1 MWLTQCLYFLGLL
14 QIHTKHW
21 LPTIGTQRQRWSFGF
36 THLSEVK
43 DLWHTGSWSIF
54 RWQTGHN
61 QCKLLLVK
69 SINKKILFWR
79 QKVGLFHVACSYY
92 DILMTNTFCPVSCF
106 ESNENFSLCSNTLSS
121 PPTPLSSVQSPGKRE
136 VTMLGH
142 SGVPPPICLSIML
155 QMPLLH
161 QLLANACFFLLL
173 PPQSTHPQLAFHFSS
188 GKVFWSNVSFFFRPF
203 FERKKRWFWG
213 MLEGCWWVF

>member
-1 MWLTQCLYFLGLL
+1 MWLTQCVYFLGLL
-14 QIHTKHW
+14 KLHTKHW

-106 ESNENFSLCSNTLSS
+106 ESNENFSLCSNTPFPSFPHPCPVCRALAREKWQCSATVACLLPFVS
-121 PPTPLSSVQSPGKRE
+121 QSCSRCHYYINFLPTPAFSCS
-136 VTMLGH
+136 
-142 SGVPPPICLSIML
+142 
-155 QMPLLH
+155 
-161 QLLANACFFLLL
+161 FLLSQPTL
-173 PPQSTHPQLAFHFSS
+173 NWLFILALEKFSDRTYHFFSDHFLS
-188 GKVFWSNVSFFFRPF
+188 
-203 FERKKRWFWG
+203 EKKDDF
-213 MLEGCWWVF
+213 EGC

>member
-1 MWLTQCLYFLGLL
+1 MWLTQCVYFLGLL
-14 QIHTKHW
+14 KLHTKHW

-36 THLSEVK
+36 THSSEVK

-54 RWQTGHN
+54 RWKTGHN

-106 ESNENFSLCSNTLSS
+106 QSNENFSLCSNTPFLPSHTPVQCAEPWQERSDNARPQWRASSHLSLNHAPDAITTS
-121 PPTPLSSVQSPGKRE
+121 TSCQRLLFPAPSSSVN
-136 VTMLGH
+136 
-142 SGVPPPICLSIML
+142 PPSIG
-155 QMPLLH
+155 
-161 QLLANACFFLLL
+161 
-173 PPQSTHPQLAFHFSS
+173 FS
-188 GKVFWSNVSFFFRPF
+188 F
-203 FERKKRWFWG
+203 
-213 MLEGCWWVF
+213 

>member
-1 MWLTQCLYFLGLL
+1 MWLTQCVYFLGLL
-14 QIHTKHW
+14 KLHTKHW

-79 QKVGLFHVACSYY
+79 QKLGLFFVACSYN
-92 DILMTNTFCPVSCF
+92 ILMTNTLCPVSCF
-106 ESNENFSLCSNTLSS
+106 KSNENFSLCSNTPFLPSHTPVQCAEPWQERSDNARPQWRASSHLSLNHAPDAITTS
-121 PPTPLSSVQSPGKRE
+121 TSCQRLLFPAPSSSVN
-136 VTMLGH
+136 
-142 SGVPPPICLSIML
+142 PPSIG
-155 QMPLLH
+155 
-161 QLLANACFFLLL
+161 
-173 PPQSTHPQLAFHFSS
+173 FS
-188 GKVFWSNVSFFFRPF
+188 F
-203 FERKKRWFWG
+203 
-213 MLEGCWWVF
+213 